1 MVVEPRK
8 AWLCE
13 AALFRIETELR
24 KEGTLF
30 PVRLCQFVDQAMKP
44 TNVPQLS
51 AERLEKRML
60 SAADLVDSLPVDTG
74 GSLSVSIGQF
84 CTPLLVS
91 GSGETANP
99 VPQIGKIYEQA
110 ESNTHLDVDRD
121 GYITPSDAQLV
132 LQHLNRDEL
141 SGPIQANQT
150 SDTNQT
156 SFDLDVNS
164 DGIVS
169 PTDALMVMNRVHS
182 YTALVPCTCSS
193 CMAALVLKGSAD

>member
-1 MVVEPRK
+1 MVVEPGK

-13 AALFRIETELR
+13 VYCLESKLTFV
-24 KEGTLF
+24 KNEGSRF
-30 PVRLCQFVDQAMKP
+30 GIVNIMDQAMKP
-44 TNVPQLS
+44 SKVLQLGT
-51 AERLEKRML
+51 ERLEKRL
-60 SAADLVDSLPVDTG
+60 LTAADLVDSLPVDAG

-84 CTPLLVS
+84 CTPFAAS
-91 GSGETANP
+91 GSGETTHP

-110 ESNTHLDVDRD
+110 ESNSHLDVDRD

-141 SGPIQANQT
+141 SGPIQTNQT
-150 SDTNQT
+150 SDTNET
-156 SFDLDVNS
+156 SIDLDVNR

-182 YTALVPCTCSS
+182 YTSLVPCTCSS
-193 CMAALVLKGSAD
+193 CVATLVVDGSAD

>member
-1 MVVEPRK
+1 MVVEPGK

-13 AALFRIETELR
+13 VYCLESKLNFVKNKGSFRFGIVNL
-24 KEGTLF
+24 
-30 PVRLCQFVDQAMKP
+30 DQAMKP
-44 TNVPQLS
+44 TKVTQLG

-60 SAADLVDSLPVDTG
+60 TAADLVDSLPVDAG

-84 CTPLLVS
+84 CTPFAAS
-91 GSGETANP
+91 GSGETTNP

-110 ESNTHLDVDRD
+110 ESNSHLDVDRD

-150 SDTNQT
+150 TDTNET
-156 SFDLDVNS
+156 SIDLDVNR

-182 YTALVPCTCSS
+182 YTSLVPCTCSS
-193 CMAALVLKGSAD
+193 CVATLVVDGSAD